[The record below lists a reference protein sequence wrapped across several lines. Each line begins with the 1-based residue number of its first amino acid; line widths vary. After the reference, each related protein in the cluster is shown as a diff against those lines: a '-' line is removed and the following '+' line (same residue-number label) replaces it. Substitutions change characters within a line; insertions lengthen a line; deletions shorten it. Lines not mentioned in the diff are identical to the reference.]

1 MVEEKAVDI
10 ILDLILVL
18 VWENIVLNSVS
29 IACRFPIKIFSSWR
43 GAYIDTF
50 TVSFCVYII
59 TYYHESFTDNANTEI
74 LFIT

>member
-10 ILDLILVL
+10 IPDLILVL
-18 VWENIVLNSVS
+18 VPDNIVLNSVS

-50 TVSFCVYII
+50 TVSFMSTLLLTTINLSLTMPI
-59 TYYHESFTDNANTEI
+59 Q
-74 LFIT
+74 

>member
-29 IACRFPIKIFSSWR
+29 IACRFPIKIFS
-43 GAYIDTF
+43 
-50 TVSFCVYII
+50 
-59 TYYHESFTDNANTEI
+59 
-74 LFIT
+74 